1 MTNNKQQARTFQM
14 KVVFQASTEE
24 LIGELLEMQQNI
36 LSGEMQRE
44 IKKDGFDKV
53 IATFEEVSNEN
64 QG

>member
-1 MTNNKQQARTFQM
+1 MTNNKQQSRTFEL
-14 KVVFQASTEE
+14 KVTVKASTMEA
-24 LIGELLEMQQNI
+24 ISELLEMQQNI

>member
-1 MTNNKQQARTFQM
+1 MKNNKQQTRTFQM

-53 IATFEEVSNEN
+53 IATFEEVSNEK
-64 QG
+64 Q

>member
-1 MTNNKQQARTFQM
+1 MSNKQQARTFEM

-36 LSGEMQRE
+36 LSGELQRE

-53 IATFEEVSNEN
+53 IATFEEVSNDKH
-64 QG
+64 

>member
-1 MTNNKQQARTFQM
+1 MTNTKQLTRTFEM

-36 LSGEMQRE
+36 LSGELQRE

-53 IATFEEVSNEN
+53 IATFEEVTNDKH
-64 QG
+64 